1 MATPMVGRRYRVL
14 NGLRAVT
21 LSISPE
27 IVGHAL
33 GEFVPTRKRPRLRR
47 STPKGK
53 AKPDIKAQ
61 RK

>member
-1 MATPMVGRRYRVL
+1 V

-21 LSISPE
+21 LSVSPE

-47 STPKGK
+47 NVSK
-53 AKPDIKAQ
+53 AKVKAETKAT

>member
-1 MATPMVGRRYRVL
+1 ML